1 MQLIDTHAHLFW
13 DKFDADLDQVI
24 ERAKKNGI
32 NRIYNPNV
40 DSSTIDKLL
49 QITEKYP
56 DIIFPTMGL
65 HPSSVK
71 EDFEKEL
78 ELVENQLNNGKF
90 YGVGE
95 IGIDLYWDENKKF
108 INQQIEAFTFQIR
121 LAKKLKLPIIIHA
134 RKSFNEIFNVIDK
147 ENDDQ
152 LFGIFHCFS
161 GNIGQAEK
169 ILEYGGFKLGI
180 GGVVTYKTSKL
191 PKVLKKIDLN
201 HLVLETDSPFLT
213 PEPFRGHRNES
224 AYIKDIA
231 IKIAEIKDISLYD
244 VAEITTKNALEIF
257 S

>member
-1 MQLIDTHAHLFW
+1 MKLIDTHAHLFW
-13 DKFDADLDQVI
+13 DKFDSDLDQVI
-24 ERAKKNGI
+24 QRAKKNGI
-32 NRIYNPNV
+32 YRIYNPNV
-40 DSSTIDKLL
+40 DSSTVDKLL
-49 QITEKYP
+49 RITEKYP

-78 ELVENQLNNGKF
+78 ELVENHLNNGKF

-108 INQQIEAFTFQIR
+108 LNQQIEVFTYQIR
-121 LAKKLKLPIIIHA
+121 LAKKLNLPIIIHA

-161 GNIGQAEK
+161 GNITQAKK

-180 GGVVTYKTSKL
+180 GGVATFKTSKL
-191 PKVLKKIDLN
+191 PKVLKKVDLS

-213 PEPFRGHRNES
+213 PEPYRGQRNES

-231 IKIAEIKDISLYD
+231 IKLAEIKEVTLSE
-244 VAEITTKNALEIF
+244 VAEITTKNALSIF
-257 S
+257 